1 MRASFHL
8 NGTQIEGEARVAL
21 PPLRADARKPL
32 PEPRRGHAH
41 DLSCGRTR
49 KEGGKNH
56 NREPLHEGKQRNQTT
71 APRAYPAKSGGDG
84 GGWRRRRGDARRGT
98 SRRSVPCRTNALA
111 RCTTPPKASASA
123 SPSPCLCLSP
133 PPRLSAAIR
142 AGTHG
147 WLGRREAAALQSWRA
162 RDPTGGSITRWF
174 VWLATWRF

>member
-1 MRASFHL
+1 MGLKSKERRASLSLLCAQTHESPFPSHAVDTPTTSAA
-8 NGTQIEGEARVAL
+8 G
-21 PPLRADARKPL
+21 ARK
-32 PEPRRGHAH
+32 
-41 DLSCGRTR
+41 R
-49 KEGGKNH
+49 KGKNH

-111 RCTTPPKASASA
+111 RALHRASSASA
-123 SPSPCLCLSP
+123 SPSPCLCP
-133 PPRLSAAIR
+133 PPRLSAATR